1 MVNEFWIPIVL
12 FLSIFGIVA
21 VTLFFN
27 SKREYSRQ
35 ETIRAAIE
43 RGQEL
48 TEDVVKSLT
57 PPKSNNSGLA
67 FGLPCAGLGIALLIF
82 GLGIGEAE
90 AAWASVFP
98 FFFGMGFIVFWYI
111 EQKGR

>member
-1 MVNEFWIPIVL
+1 MGSDSTV
-12 FLSIFGIVA
+12 S
-21 VTLFFN
+21 
-27 SKREYSRQ
+27 EYLWHCGSNALLQ
-35 ETIRAAIE
+35 
-43 RGQEL
+43 L

-67 FGLPCAGLGIALLIF
+67 FGLPCVGLGIALLIF

-98 FFFGMGFIVFWYI
+98 FFFGMGFIVFWYL